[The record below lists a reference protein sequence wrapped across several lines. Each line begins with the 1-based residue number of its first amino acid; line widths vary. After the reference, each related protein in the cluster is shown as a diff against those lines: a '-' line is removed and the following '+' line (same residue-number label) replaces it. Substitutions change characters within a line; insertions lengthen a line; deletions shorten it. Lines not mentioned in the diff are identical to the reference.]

1 MAIRVTPLTEAIG
14 AEVDGVDLS
23 QAVEGEVFGQIYQA
37 HLDHGVLL
45 FRGQD
50 ITPEQHIAFSGR
62 FGEHEIHVMSQFLLP
77 GYPELLLV
85 SNLKNEKGE
94 AVGIEDAGRY
104 WHSDLSYN
112 EKPSMGSMLYAME
125 VPPERGD
132 TTFAGM
138 CAAYD
143 ALPENRKAE
152 LGKLR
157 ATHHFGYRWNK
168 ESAKWGL
175 RPAMT
180 QAQLDQTP
188 PVVHPMVR
196 THPET
201 KRKLIFAGGF
211 CSGVVGM
218 SEEEGEAFIEELT
231 AFSTQPEFIYVHKWR
246 VGDLIFWDNRCAM
259 HLASDYDTKYHRHL
273 RRTTLKGERPY

>member
-1 MAIRVTPLTEAIG
+1 MAIKVTPLTDAIG
-14 AEVDGVDLS
+14 AEVEGVDLS
-23 QAVEGEVFGQIYQA
+23 RPVGDDAFAQIRRA

-77 GYPELLLV
+77 GHPELLLI
-85 SNLKNEKGE
+85 SSLKNEKGE
-94 AVGIEDAGRY
+94 AIGIEDAGRY

-132 TTFAGM
+132 TSFAGM

-143 ALPENRKAE
+143 GLPEKRQTE

-157 ATHHFGYRWNK
+157 ATHHFGYRWNT
-168 ESAKWGL
+168 EAAKWGL

-180 QAQLDQTP
+180 RAQLKQTP
-188 PVVHPMVR
+188 PVVHPMIR

-201 KRKLIFAGGF
+201 NRKLIFAGGF
-211 CSGVVGM
+211 CSGVIGM
-218 SEEEGEAFIEELT
+218 GEKEGEEFIEELT
-231 AFSTQPEFIYVHKWR
+231 AFSTQPEFVYVHKWR
-246 VGDLIFWDNRCAM
+246 AGDLVFWDNRCAM
-259 HLASDYDTKYHRHL
+259 HLASDYDPKYRRHL
-273 RRTTLKGERPY
+273 RRTTLKGDTPF

>member
-1 MAIRVTPLTEAIG
+1 MAIKVTRLTDAVG
-14 AEVDGVDLS
+14 AEVEGVDLS
-23 QAVEGEVFGQIYQA
+23 QAVDDGTFAQLHQA

-50 ITPEQHIAFSGR
+50 ITPEQHIAFSER
-62 FGEHEIHVMSQFLLP
+62 FGAHEIHVMSQFLLP
-77 GYPELLLV
+77 GHPELLLI

-94 AVGIEDAGRY
+94 AIGIEDAGRY

-132 TTFAGM
+132 TSFAGM

-143 ALPENRKAE
+143 GLPENRKTE

-180 QAQLDQTP
+180 REQLEQTP
-188 PVVHPMVR
+188 PSVHPIIR

-201 KRKLIFAGGF
+201 NRKLIFAGGF
-211 CSGVVGM
+211 CSGVSGM
-218 SEEEGEAFIEELT
+218 EEKEGEEFIEELT
-231 AFSTQPEFIYVHKWR
+231 AFSVQPEFVYVHKWR
-246 VGDLIFWDNRCAM
+246 AGDLIFWDNRCTM
-259 HLASDYDTKYHRHL
+259 HLASDYDSKYQRHL
-273 RRTTLKGERPY
+273 RRTTLKGEKPF